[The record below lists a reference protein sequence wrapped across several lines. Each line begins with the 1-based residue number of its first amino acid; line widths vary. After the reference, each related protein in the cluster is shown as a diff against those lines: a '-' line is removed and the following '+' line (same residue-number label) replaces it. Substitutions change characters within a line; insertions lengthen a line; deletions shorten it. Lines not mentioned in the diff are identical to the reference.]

1 MLGTRSISTAGK
13 ATPGVSARP
22 RSRWVRQGL
31 VGITDSLPAGDEE
44 GYSRASSGRIFIN
57 ADLSAVIIPCSLIQQ
72 VAGIRVSQHMRA
84 LTAITTCPPAQQ
96 QSRQIR
102 SSKVVRTSSPEQAP
116 ARVDGRPK

>member
-44 GYSRASSGRIFIN
+44 WYSRASSGRIFMN
-57 ADLSAVIIPCSLIQQ
+57 ADLPAIIIPCSLIQQ
-72 VAGIRVSQHMRA
+72 VAGNASGVFHRSIPLLNRLCDER
-84 LTAITTCPPAQQ
+84 LPPGKSGAG
-96 QSRQIR
+96 
-102 SSKVVRTSSPEQAP
+102 
-116 ARVDGRPK
+116 ARWASGFSGGIF